1 MNRIL
6 NVDAWEVFDSRG
18 EPTVRVAV
26 ETDRARGVFTV
37 PAGASTGSHEAV
49 ERRDDDERYNGRGV
63 RDAVSAIREELAPIA
78 VGRDV
83 TDQFGIDA
91 ALVECDGTADL
102 SQLGANAVLG
112 VSGAVAH
119 AASAARDEP
128 LYSSLTTGAPGRL
141 PRPMINILSGGLHA
155 AGGIEIQDFLV
166 VPVGADTYA
175 EALETAWNVR
185 EAVRGR
191 IVGRGHRPLVADEGG
206 FSPPLETIDD
216 AFDLLIAG
224 IHDAGHEPSRED
236 VAIAVDVAATHFYDT
251 TRGEYRLDSV
261 GRTLDRTGLI
271 DLITG
276 WAKTYPLVS
285 IEDPLAEDDWS
296 GWARLARQLDGVR
309 LVGDDL
315 LVTDVDR
322 LQRAIDAG
330 AANAVLIK
338 PNQAGTITRTIE
350 VIETAQDAGIA
361 PIVSARSG
369 ETCDTTIADLAVAFD
384 TGRIKIGSLA
394 RSERLAKY
402 NRLLKIGR
410 ERGDSLDDPF
420 PFGTD

>member
-141 PRPMINILSGGLHA
+141 PRPMINILSGGHA

-175 EALETAWNVR
+175 EALETVVER
-185 EAVRGR
+185 
-191 IVGRGHRPLVADEGG
+191 
-206 FSPPLETIDD
+206 
-216 AFDLLIAG
+216 
-224 IHDAGHEPSRED
+224 
-236 VAIAVDVAATHFYDT
+236 
-251 TRGEYRLDSV
+251 TRG
-261 GRTLDRTGLI
+261 G
-271 DLITG
+271 
-276 WAKTYPLVS
+276 P
-285 IEDPLAEDDWS
+285 
-296 GWARLARQLDGVR
+296 
-309 LVGDDL
+309 
-315 LVTDVDR
+315 
-322 LQRAIDAG
+322 
-330 AANAVLIK
+330 
-338 PNQAGTITRTIE
+338 
-350 VIETAQDAGIA
+350 
-361 PIVSARSG
+361 
-369 ETCDTTIADLAVAFD
+369 
-384 TGRIKIGSLA
+384 
-394 RSERLAKY
+394 
-402 NRLLKIGR
+402 
-410 ERGDSLDDPF
+410 
-420 PFGTD
+420 GTDRREGPSTARRR